1 MLAPMQSVTNRALRS
16 LFAKWA
22 RPDVLFTEFM
32 RVKPSRI
39 GGPLNPKDLH
49 EARGEEHGIPLVF
62 QLIGG
67 DPAAVVEAA
76 RAAQRAGAAH
86 LNLNVGCPFGRMG
99 AGSGGNL
106 LRRTP
111 VLEAMLSALRAEVT
125 GSLSV
130 KVRAGYDDPEQIFSL
145 LPLFEAAGVDFLV
158 LHPRTVAQAY
168 EGEADHRITA
178 RVAGRTSLPVIANG
192 DVRTAADG
200 RRVLEETGAAGLM
213 LGRGAIADPD
223 LFARLRG
230 EAPLTAEGDARA
242 SSLRRYFSEV
252 LEQYERVFCG
262 EAHVLAN
269 AKSIV
274 GFVGGAE
281 YPKTFKRLMR
291 AKSLGLFREALEEW
305 A

>member
-39 GGPLNPKDLH
+39 GGPLNPKDLR

-67 DPAAVVEAA
+67 DPAAVVDAA

-111 VLEAMLSALRAEVT
+111 VLEAMLAALRAEVT

-130 KVRAGYDDPEQIFSL
+130 KVRAGYDDPEQLFSL

-168 EGEADHRITA
+168 DGEADHRITA
-178 RVAGRTSLPVIANG
+178 RVV
-192 DVRTAADG
+192 
-200 RRVLEETGAAGLM
+200 
-213 LGRGAIADPD
+213 
-223 LFARLRG
+223 
-230 EAPLTAEGDARA
+230 
-242 SSLRRYFSEV
+242 
-252 LEQYERVFCG
+252 
-262 EAHVLAN
+262 
-269 AKSIV
+269 
-274 GFVGGAE
+274 
-281 YPKTFKRLMR
+281 
-291 AKSLGLFREALEEW
+291 
-305 A
+305 